1 MAMKTKT
8 RKKNT
13 FLPYVLIAPL
23 MIWIFVTVFLPVV
36 NVFVESLRDTTYVGT
51 DGEFVGLRNYISV
64 VTDKDYWAAWG
75 KSAQW
80 LIGCTVL
87 QTVLGFG
94 AALVLNGKGRA
105 RRIAKT
111 WSIIP
116 WIIPTI
122 VVSIMWQWIFNS
134 SYGILNDLLQKA
146 GLISEGIN
154 FFGESRAMWTLI
166 VINVWHWFPFT
177 AIIIMSGLATIPE
190 TLYESAEVDGA
201 SGWQRFRYI
210 TIPGLSKITF
220 ALAVIGTLW
229 CFNIFDI
236 IFITTEGGPLNLTTT
251 VPIYIYREAFRNYHI
266 GRSSAVSI
274 VTAVLLLL
282 LAAVLV
288 KVSKP
293 SDDGQEG

>member
-1 MAMKTKT
+1 MAD
-8 RKKNT
+8 R
-13 FLPYVLIAPL
+13 LYGP
-23 MIWIFVTVFLPVV
+23 
-36 NVFVESLRDTTYVGT
+36 
-51 DGEFVGLRNYISV
+51 
-64 VTDKDYWAAWG
+64 
-75 KSAQW
+75 
-80 LIGCTVL
+80 

-177 AIIIMSGLATIPE
+177 AIIIMSGLATIRRRCMRARRWTGLPD
-190 TLYESAEVDGA
+190 AEVPLYHDT
-201 SGWQRFRYI
+201 R
-210 TIPGLSKITF
+210 
-220 ALAVIGTLW
+220 
-229 CFNIFDI
+229 I
-236 IFITTEGGPLNLTTT
+236 I
-251 VPIYIYREAFRNYHI
+251 
-266 GRSSAVSI
+266 
-274 VTAVLLLL
+274 
-282 LAAVLV
+282 
-288 KVSKP
+288 
-293 SDDGQEG
+293 